1 MARIPRLLVKG
12 EDTVYHII
20 SRTALPGFVLGDCE
34 KDYLLGLIKDL
45 SGIFFVEVFGF
56 CIMGN
61 HFHVLVKMK
70 TIEEY
75 SDDEV
80 KRRVALFRKSES
92 GVITDGQ
99 VLFFKEKFSNLSE
112 FLKELKQRFS
122 RYYNKLHERRGYF
135 WGDRFKSVIVER
147 GDTLINCLAYIDLNP
162 IRAGLAE
169 RPEDYRWSSM
179 GYHVQTD
186 NKEGFLSTDFG
197 LSSYGEMSEVEKL
210 TDYREF
216 VYEKGAIETVKGI
229 AISESV
235 IKKEREKDYKLT
247 SMDRLRFR
255 TRYFTDSGIIG
266 TKGFVSHYYEM
277 FKWCFNTCNEKKPKK
292 IAGLDGIYSLKRLGN
307 ET

>member
-20 SRTALPGFVLGDCE
+20 SRTALPGYVLGNVE
-34 KDYLLGLIKDL
+34 KDYLLSLIKNL

-61 HFHVLVKMK
+61 HFHLLVKMK
-70 TIEEY
+70 AEEEY
-75 SDDEV
+75 SNEKV
-80 KRRVALFRKSES
+80 KRRLALFRKCEA

-99 VLFFKEKFSNLSE
+99 VPFFKEKFSNLSE

-135 WGDRFKSVIVER
+135 WGDRFKSVIVEN

-162 IRAGLAE
+162 IRAGLVE
-169 RPEDYRWSSM
+169 KPEDYRWSSI
-179 GYHVQTD
+179 GYHAQTD
-186 NKEGFLSTDFG
+186 NKDAFLSMDFG
-197 LSSYGEMSEVEKL
+197 LSSYGEMSETERL

-216 VYEKGAIETVKGI
+216 LYEKGAIETVKGMSI
-229 AISESV
+229 NEVI
-235 IKKEREKDYKLT
+235 IKKERDNDYKLT
-247 SMDRLRFR
+247 SIDRLRFK

-277 FKWCFNTCNEKKPKK
+277 FKGCFNTSKEKKPKE
-292 IAGLDGIYSLKRLGN
+292 ISGMDGIYSLKRLTN